1 MSNPNRITQGEAIAG
16 ALISETSVTAQ
27 DLVATGDVTVGDDLV
42 VTDSITS
49 ADITATDDVSV
60 GDDLSVTGDTTT
72 TTLKV
77 GSTGTVVKTIKS
89 GTGAIDLGSIAPAET
104 GSGTITIT
112 GAAAGDALIVNV
124 PTLTTG
130 LAFAGSNITSA
141 NTATLYFVNATGS
154 AIDNAEATFNYA
166 WIDLT

>member
-16 ALISETSVTAQ
+16 ALISETSVTAE
-27 DLVATGDVTVGDDLV
+27 DFVSTDDVTVGDDL
-42 VTDSITS
+42 D
-49 ADITATDDVSV
+49 
-60 GDDLSVTGDTTT
+60 VTGDTTT
-72 TTLKV
+72 ATLKV
-77 GSTGTVVKTIKS
+77 GASGTVIKTIKS
-89 GTGAIDLGSIAPAET
+89 GTGAIDLGEIAGGAT

-124 PTLTTG
+124 PSLTTG

-141 NTATLYFVNATGS
+141 NTATLYFVNATAS
-154 AIDNAEATFNYA
+154 PIDNASATFNYA

>member
-1 MSNPNRITQGEAIAG
+1 MSNPNRITKGEAIAG
-16 ALISETSVTAQ
+16 ALISETSVTAE
-27 DLVATGDVTVGDDLV
+27 DLVATDDVTVGDDLV
-42 VTDSITS
+42 V
-49 ADITATDDVSV
+49 TDDVSV

-72 TTLKV
+72 ATLKV

-89 GTGAIDLGSIAPAET
+89 GTGAIDLGSISAAET

-141 NTATLYFVNATGS
+141 NTATLYFVNAT
-154 AIDNAEATFNYA
+154 ANPIDNAEATFNYA

>member
-16 ALISETSVTAQ
+16 ALISETSVEGE
-27 DLVATGDVTVGDDLV
+27 DLVATDDVTVGDDL
-42 VTDSITS
+42 
-49 ADITATDDVSV
+49 A
-60 GDDLSVTGDTTT
+60 VTGDTTT
-72 TTLKV
+72 ATLAV
-77 GSTGTVVKTIKS
+77 GASGTVVKTIKS
-89 GTGAIDLGSIAPAET
+89 GTGAIDLGSIAAGET

-124 PTLTTG
+124 PALTTG

-141 NTATLYFVNATGS
+141 NTATLYFVNAAAS
-154 AIDNAEATFNYA
+154 PIDNTSATFNYT